1 MPHQQKLRHVIDLTN
16 IPAAGTGAVA
26 HGLQIDG
33 DSHPALAVAPSMF
46 NWFWYGADPIG
57 AQTRNRVWFTA
68 IGTLQYTLNWA
79 GVNAF
84 TGVNLRVEA
93 MVPHSICMDYSST
106 QIPY

>member
-1 MPHQQKLRHVIDLTN
+1 MPHQQKLRHVVDFTN
-16 IPAAGTGAVA
+16 IPPNASALIT

-33 DSHPALAVAPSMF
+33 DSHPALPVAPSMF

-68 IGTLQYTLNWA
+68 IGTLQYMVWWA
-79 GVNAF
+79 GVNGFA
-84 TGVNLRVEA
+84 GVNIRIEA
-93 MVPHSICMDYSST
+93 MVPHSICMDYTST